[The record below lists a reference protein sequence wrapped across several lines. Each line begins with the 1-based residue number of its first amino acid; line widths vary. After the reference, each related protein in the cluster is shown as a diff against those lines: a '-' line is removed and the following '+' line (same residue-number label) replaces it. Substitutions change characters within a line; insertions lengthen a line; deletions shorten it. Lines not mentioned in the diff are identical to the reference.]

1 METDFLAVGVNA
13 AGFYALEALAELA
26 PGAKI
31 TGVNGESVPPYK
43 RTQVNK
49 LFFPERLSLEECLL
63 APESWYRERD
73 ITLLQNCRGRRI
85 RPEEHLLEL
94 EDGRTIRYGR
104 LLLAVGAD
112 PWVPEGEIFRQ
123 GRALRTF
130 QDALQINSLLSRSRR
145 VLIYGTGVEAVE
157 TAAQARERGLEV
169 ILAGRGESL
178 LSRRFSPF
186 FRNRIRDLLLEK
198 GVAIRFGVE
207 QKALSVK
214 EGQFFPG
221 EAGTDPG
228 ADLFL
233 YSLGV
238 RPRVELA
245 REAGLETGRGILVN
259 SRMETS
265 LPDIFAAGDCC
276 RVRGKEPEDLWHAAQ
291 EQGRIAA
298 AAMTGQP
305 VVPGE
310 TRHRMKLEPFGRFFF
325 SLLPPGGTE
334 DPECRAVS
342 SPGPD
347 GGERIFYFRKGR
359 LAGVEMEGDKGRAK
373 LYEEGVNQ
381 GWERARVE
389 EELQLTPELP

>member
-1 METDFLAVGVNA
+1 METDFLVLGVNA

-26 PGAKI
+26 PGARI
-31 TGVNGESVPPYK
+31 SGVNGEPVPPYK

-63 APESWYRERD
+63 APETWYRERG

-104 LLLAVGAD
+104 LLLAVGAR

-123 GRALRTF
+123 GRSLRTF
-130 QDALQINSLLSRSRR
+130 QEALEINESFSRSRR

-169 ILAGRGESL
+169 ILAGRGEAL
-178 LSRRFSPF
+178 LSRRFSSL
-186 FRNRIRDLLLEK
+186 FRSRIRDLLLEK
-198 GVAIRFGVE
+198 GVEIRFGTGPE
-207 QKALSVK
+207 ALSLRN
-214 EGQFFPG
+214 GRFFSG
-221 EAGTDPG
+221 AAEADSG

-233 YSLGV
+233 YSLGI
-238 RPRVELA
+238 RPREEVA
-245 REAGLETGRGILVN
+245 REAGLETDRGILVN

-265 LPDIFAAGDCC
+265 LPDIYAAGDCC

-305 VVPGE
+305 DIPGE

-334 DPECRAVS
+334 DPECRPVL
-342 SPGPD
+342 SPGSD
-347 GGERIFYFRKGR
+347 GGARLFYFREGR
-359 LAGVEMEGDKGRAK
+359 LAGVEMEGDKTRAK
-373 LYEEGVNQ
+373 LYEKGVNQ
-381 GWERARVE
+381 GWERARVQ
-389 EELQLTPELP
+389 EELQLAPDPL